1 MDDRT
6 RFTTEQVLRGI
17 QAYVFDEVDGKLII
31 DSEASVND
39 YREAITKSHEC
50 PLFFLT
56 ELAAYFGFRYG
67 EDRWI
72 VWLNLTDTK
81 RRQGWEHW
89 QDVTSK
95 ALTVRKLAEH
105 IARYAPGTSMA
116 PVTVFG
122 VHCAPAGA
130 FRGICELPE
139 IGGRRVAP
147 STPIAQTLGG
157 SRIVGLWNRAAWISG
172 TTLPTLKRTPW
183 WSLTSLANWIDA
195 IGFGLASIATVAV
208 LMGIGTATGSGWAA
222 VIVALPVLISVLG
235 ATHAASDRCCNPLP
249 DGVETFGD
257 LARLVAARNPSVAS

>member
-17 QAYVFDEVDGKLII
+17 QAFVFDEVDEKLII

-39 YREAITKSHEC
+39 YRDAITKSHEC

-56 ELAAYFGFRYG
+56 ELAAYFGFRHG

-72 VWLNLTDTK
+72 IWLSLNDTK
-81 RRQGWEHW
+81 RWQGWEHW

-139 IGGRRVAP
+139 IGGRRIAP
-147 STPIAQTLGG
+147 STPIAKTLGG
-157 SRIVGLWNRAAWISG
+157 SRIIGLWNRAAWISG
-172 TTLPTLKRTPW
+172 VRLPPLKRTPW
-183 WSLTSLANWIDA
+183 WSLTSISNWIDA
-195 IGFGLASIATVAV
+195 IGFGFASVATVTTLLGVGIATTSFWFALLTAV
-208 LMGIGTATGSGWAA
+208 VMLFALLVVTHQCSDA
-222 VIVALPVLISVLG
+222 V
-235 ATHAASDRCCNPLP
+235 HNPLP
-249 DGVETFGD
+249 EGVVTFGD
-257 LARLVAARNPSVAS
+257 LARLVAEKPVAA